1 MDTMKAVRIHEYGGP
16 EALKYEDAPR
26 PTPATG
32 DVLIRVHATSV
43 NPVDVA
49 IRSGLFKERMKYKL
63 PMIPGWDVS
72 GVIQAIPSAS
82 TRLKI
87 GDEVYSRPD
96 LSRDGAY
103 AEFIAVRESE
113 VALKPKSIDH
123 THAAAIPLTG
133 LTAWQALFDAGHLS
147 AGQSVLIH
155 GAAGGV
161 GHFAVQFAKVKGA
174 RVIATASTRNHE
186 FLRALGADEVI
197 DYNTTKFEDVV
208 HDVDVV
214 LDTITG
220 ETQDR
225 SWPVIKKGGIYVS
238 ILQPPNQEKASA
250 HGVRSAHVFVQPN
263 VDELNEIARLVDS
276 GKVKPH
282 IDKVFPLAQAAA
294 AQEAVAQHHTRGKIV
309 LQVI

>member
-1 MDTMKAVRIHEYGGP
+1 MKAIRIHEYGGP
-16 EALKYEDAPR
+16 EVLKYEDAPR
-26 PTPATG
+26 PTPAPG
-32 DVLIRVHATSV
+32 DILVRVHATSV
-43 NPVDVA
+43 NPVDIA
-49 IRSGLFKERMKYKL
+49 IRNGHFKGRMNYNM
-63 PMIPGWDVS
+63 PFIPGWDVS
-72 GVIQAIPSAS
+72 GVVESAGS
-82 TRLKI
+82 GATRLKA

-96 LSRDGAY
+96 LARDGAY

-123 THAAAIPLTG
+123 TSAAAIPLTG
-133 LTAWQALFDAGHLS
+133 LTAWQGLFDAGQLS
-147 AGQSVLIH
+147 AGQTVLIH

-174 RVIATASTRNHE
+174 HVIATASGRNRD
-186 FLRALGADEVI
+186 FLRSLGADEVI

-225 SWPVIKKGGIYVS
+225 SWQVIKKGGIYVS
-238 ILQPPNQEKASA
+238 ILQPPNQEKAA
-250 HGVRSAHVFVQPN
+250 ARGVRGAHVFVQPN
-263 VDELNEIARLVDS
+263 VAELEEIARLVDA

-282 IDKVFPLAQAAA
+282 IEKVFPLPQAAA
-294 AQEAVAQHHTRGKIV
+294 AQEAVATHHTRGKIV
-309 LQVI
+309 ITVA